1 MPLSRI
7 FRYVLVIAAVLGVL
21 YACAVNPVTGE
32 REFVLMS
39 EAQEIEFGRR
49 TDPEIRKEYGVYDD
63 PKLQAY
69 VQRLGEAL
77 AAHSHRPQLVY
88 RFAVLDSDVVNAF
101 ALPGGYIYVTRGIM
115 GYLNS
120 EAELAAVLGHE
131 LGHVTARHAVR
142 RYTAAVAASIGA
154 GILSAVVPELGTQS
168 GQQLLDVIGAA
179 LLAGYGRDQELEAD
193 RLGAQ
198 YLARAG
204 YDPGAMIQVIA
215 LLKNQEEFEKAR
227 AREEGR
233 EPRVYHGVFATHPQ
247 ADKRLQEVIAE
258 ARRYRAPGV
267 AMART
272 GRDEYLQHLDGMVFG
287 DSARQG
293 VRHGRHFYHRDMN
306 FALDFPEGWLLDNTP
321 QAVLARP
328 RDRGALM
335 ELRAHDLHKR
345 ITPRE
350 YMTQQLKLTGLSREG
365 PLAGSELPS
374 HTAVVRINTP
384 FGPRETRVIVVYYG
398 NRAFVFLG
406 AAKVP
411 EAFDGYDALFLATAR
426 SLRPLGEKERRL
438 AEGLR
443 LRLHRAAPGETF
455 ATLAR
460 RSPISD
466 YPQMVLR
473 LLNDKFPSGEPTPG
487 ELIKIVE

>member
-1 MPLSRI
+1 MPVRRI
-7 FRYVLVIAAVLGVL
+7 FRYFLVIAAALGAL

-49 TDPEIRKEYGVYDD
+49 ADPEIRKEYGVYDD

-77 AAHSHRPQLVY
+77 AAHSHRPQLIY

-115 GYLNS
+115 AYFNS

-154 GILSAVVPELGTQS
+154 GILGAVVPELGTQS

-204 YDPGAMIQVIA
+204 YDPDAMIGVIA

-227 AREEGR
+227 AKEEGR

-258 ARRYRAPGV
+258 ARKYKAPG
-267 AMART
+267 AART
-272 GRDEYLQHLDGMVFG
+272 GREEYFKRLDGMVFG
-287 DSARQG
+287 DSAREG

-306 FALDFPEGWLLDNTP
+306 FALDFPEGWTLDNTP

-328 RDRGALM
+328 RDRSALM
-335 ELRAHDLHKR
+335 ELQTRDLHKR

-350 YMTQQLKLTGLSREG
+350 YMVQQLKLTGLSREG

-384 FGPRETRVIVVYYG
+384 FGTRDTRVIVVYYG

-406 AAKVP
+406 AAKAP
-411 EAFDGYDALFLATAR
+411 EAFDGLDPLFLATAR
-426 SLRPLGEKERRL
+426 SLRPLDDKERRL

-443 LRLHRAAPGETF
+443 LRLHRAALGETF
-455 ATLAR
+455 AALAR
-460 RSPISD
+460 KSPISA
-466 YPQMVLR
+466 YPEMVLR
-473 LLNDKFPSGEPTPG
+473 LFNDKFPSGEPAPG